1 MQRACRAGPAR
12 SAARRPRRERK
23 PSLSP
28 GEFPPGATPPP
39 AIRARTG
46 VARSVLYV
54 VRLISKI
61 LLALDDSPCAP
72 RVAAIGGLLASR
84 FGATLHPVR
93 VIASRPGASGVDGLP
108 ESAMREATQ
117 SLGELARSFMD
128 ALVAPP
134 RVRVGEPWRVL
145 VELATESGV
154 DMSVLGARGHGS
166 EPLGA
171 TASAVLV
178 HATQDV
184 FVVRDLATRKSV
196 LPPQGGP

>member
-1 MQRACRAGPAR
+1 M
-12 SAARRPRRERK
+12 
-23 PSLSP
+23 
-28 GEFPPGATPPP
+28 
-39 AIRARTG
+39 
-46 VARSVLYV
+46 LYV

-84 FGATLHPVR
+84 FGAALHPVR
-93 VIASRPGASGVDGLP
+93 VIASRPGASSVELP

-154 DMSVLGARGHGS
+154 DMIVLGARGHGS
-166 EPLGA
+166 EPLGS

-178 HATQDV
+178 HAAQDV